1 MFIFITKGNLQLFK
15 NKQTDSRE
23 NKSGFEVSEWMFIM
37 RWTSYKT
44 LKKSNERNPVK
55 TETRCHEAKQQ
66 EAEALL
72 EPAEQKTCLNFFS

>member
-1 MFIFITKGNLQLFK
+1 MKK
-15 NKQTDSRE
+15 
-23 NKSGFEVSEWMFIM
+23 KSGFIVSRMDFFM